1 MGVKFQIVFDKS
13 SKQTEIKKKR
23 WSNSFTYNFKE
34 GPEEINLNVKQLA
47 CVDLNKPSSF
57 LFCPHKDNLWTP
69 PDHLTQ
75 LGTINFIKLVGTNV
89 SKNGNQFIITLG
101 EKIFLPSFYICLSGI
116 DYFCNYSSI
125 PLIKD
130 IIKKKKCAREER

>member
-57 LFCPHKDNLWTP
+57 
-69 PDHLTQ
+69 
-75 LGTINFIKLVGTNV
+75 
-89 SKNGNQFIITLG
+89 
-101 EKIFLPSFYICLSGI
+101 
-116 DYFCNYSSI
+116 YFV
-125 PLIKD
+125 LIKTTFGHLPT
-130 IIKKKKCAREER
+130 I

>member
-89 SKNGNQFIITLG
+89 SKKWESVHNYIRK
-101 EKIFLPSFYICLSGI
+101 KIFLPSFYICLSGI

-130 IIKKKKCAREER
+130 IIKKKCAREER